1 MKKDENNKIK
11 TKTKQKI
18 KENRMKKK
26 DAIFFFFFFLFGS
39 YFCFISNVSEM
50 DRLKQS
56 LKTNVTKKANIS
68 RTKIHIAK
76 M

>member
-26 DAIFFFFFFLFGS
+26 DAIFFFFFFCWQILMFNLKFLRNGPTET
-39 YFCFISNVSEM
+39 VSE
-50 DRLKQS
+50 
-56 LKTNVTKKANIS
+56 N
-68 RTKIHIAK
+68 
-76 M
+76 

>member
-26 DAIFFFFFFLFGS
+26 DAIFFFVFFCLAATS
-39 YFCFISNVSEM
+39 VSFQM
-50 DRLKQS
+50 FQKWTD
-56 LKTNVTKKANIS
+56 
-68 RTKIHIAK
+68 
-76 M
+76 

>member
-26 DAIFFFFFFLFGS
+26 KQYCFFFRLAATS
-39 YFCFISNVSEM
+39 VSFQM
-50 DRLKQS
+50 FQKWTD
-56 LKTNVTKKANIS
+56 
-68 RTKIHIAK
+68 
-76 M
+76 

>member
-26 DAIFFFFFFLFGS
+26 DAILFFFFFVWQLILFH
-39 YFCFISNVSEM
+39 FKCFRNGPTETVSE
-50 DRLKQS
+50 
-56 LKTNVTKKANIS
+56 N
-68 RTKIHIAK
+68 
-76 M
+76 